1 MSGTA
6 TIPRK
11 MHPKNAAIH
20 STELLPQSKT
30 RSPGP
35 EACLIVGMGAA
46 RAQFA
51 QFGVSGGEAT
61 ISAVGDHR
69 DLLSV
74 AAKIGDKR
82 SQVRSH
88 PFSVAQGEAWR
99 GTVTTIR
106 SRKIG
111 VLTSNHC
118 LRHDSAGQRSHER
131 ELAVAETIYDI
142 VIIGGGPGGY
152 TAAIRAGQY
161 GLKVALIEKEKK
173 LGGTCLNVG
182 CIPTKSLLFD
192 AEVYDHLKNATA
204 HGIEGVGTITLNWK
218 TILDRKNG
226 IITKHVK
233 GLDFLMRKNKV
244 TVIEGYGKLTGPA
257 KEGIHSIA
265 VEAANGEKKVVQA
278 KTVIIATGSDARMLP
293 GVESDANRILTNIE
307 ILALPQIPKSM
318 VVIGA
323 GAVGVEFASIFKSFG
338 SEVTIVEYLPRMVP
352 NEDEDVSKEL
362 SRVFRK
368 RGIDSFTGA
377 KVEKVEK
384 TNDGVKVTFTG
395 SDGKQVTKEAETV
408 LVAVGRAPRT
418 ANLGLEGTKVEVE
431 RGFIRVDQWMQTGE
445 PGIFA
450 IGDVV
455 AGLPQLAHVAAMA
468 GMVVAAKV
476 AGKPARPVRRDRIP
490 ACTYCEPQI
499 GSVGLT
505 EAQAKAAGHQVKVG
519 KFPFSANSKASIV
532 GSHEGF
538 VKVVAD
544 AKHGELLGVHIIG
557 PQATE
562 MIAESVVALELEA
575 TIEEL
580 MFTIHAHPTLAEA
593 MLDGF
598 GSVENMAVNV

>member
-1 MSGTA
+1 
-6 TIPRK
+6 
-11 MHPKNAAIH
+11 
-20 STELLPQSKT
+20 
-30 RSPGP
+30 
-35 EACLIVGMGAA
+35 
-46 RAQFA
+46 
-51 QFGVSGGEAT
+51 
-61 ISAVGDHR
+61 
-69 DLLSV
+69 
-74 AAKIGDKR
+74 
-82 SQVRSH
+82 
-88 PFSVAQGEAWR
+88 
-99 GTVTTIR
+99 
-106 SRKIG
+106 
-111 VLTSNHC
+111 
-118 LRHDSAGQRSHER
+118 
-131 ELAVAETIYDI
+131 VAETIYDM

-152 TAAIRAGQY
+152 TTAIRAGQY
-161 GLKVALIEKEKK
+161 GLKVALIEREKK
-173 LGGTCLNVG
+173 LGGTCLHWG

-192 AEVYDHLKNATA
+192 AEIYDHLRHASE
-204 HGIEGVGTITLNWK
+204 HGIDGVGTITINWK

-244 TVIEGYGKLTGPA
+244 ATIEGSGKLTGPA
-257 KEGIHSIA
+257 KEGIHSVS
-265 VEAANGEKKVVQA
+265 VESASGERKLVKGKNVV
-278 KTVIIATGSDARMLP
+278 IATGSDARMLP
-293 GVESDANRILTNIE
+293 GVESDSKSILTNME

-323 GAVGVEFASIFKSFG
+323 GAVGVEFGSIFKSFG
-338 SEVTIVEYLPRMVP
+338 SEITIVEYLPRVVP

-362 SRVFRK
+362 ARVFRK
-368 RGIDSFTGA
+368 RGIETYTGA
-377 KVEKVEK
+377 KVDKVEK
-384 TNDGVKVTFTG
+384 TKDGAKVTFTG
-395 SDGKQVTKEAETV
+395 SDGKQMVKEAETV

-418 ANLGLEGTKVEVE
+418 ENLGLEATKIEVE
-431 RGFIRVDQWMQTGE
+431 RGFIKTDEWMQTKE

-455 AGLPQLAHVAAMA
+455 AGLPQLAHVASMA
-468 GMVVAAKV
+468 GMVVAAKL

-505 EAQAKAAGHQVKVG
+505 EAQAKAQGHEVKVG

-598 GSVENMAVNV
+598 GSVENMAINV